1 MTWYVV
7 LDALGRGK
15 QTRIFTGNSTAY
27 FFYIYL
33 CGLEGKGMLS
43 IKNNLQA
50 GNASRQF
57 GINNSDSAKS
67 TEKLSSGYRI
77 NRSADDAAGLSI
89 SEKMRRQ
96 IRGLSQAS
104 TNSQDGIS
112 LVQTAEGALNEV
124 HEMLQRAN
132 ELTIKAANGTLS
144 DTEREMIDD
153 EIQKMKASIDG
164 TADNTEFNG
173 IKLFPPNGMSP
184 KTTAA
189 SEIYHYDLKF
199 DLSAGTVAVNKAAA
213 AGGLARAGG
222 DPLTTGSVLAD
233 TIGNVLI
240 PNAVNQILVAFPA
253 LEAAVG
259 NDKIDMALDVSFLD
273 GPNNTLAYA
282 QFTYTSG
289 GKPIS
294 MGIKV
299 DVADFT
305 DADAQGTGSRTEVLE
320 STIAHE
326 LMHSVMQYTMTDG
339 MSGRNGK
346 GYPEWFVEGTAQ
358 LAGGGFT
365 TGWNDWLKNLT
376 NGISSGDTA
385 NDGAIKN
392 YLKSEGINSRPY
404 GHGYLAAAYAGY
416 LANGKG
422 IVSGNG
428 IAAGMN
434 QIFADILNNNKS
446 LDEALKAQTGYTSA
460 DLESLFRDPDND
472 LAEFVRELSI
482 ASKGG
487 AGSVIATSLGTG
499 GADIVKDDPTAI
511 NSSPFRIDPDLVL
524 VDLDRE
530 GPRIILQ
537 VGGEAGENLFIRLYQ
552 MSSGALGLWNT
563 NTKTREDAVDA
574 INQIRD
580 AIGYVSGVRSA
591 YGAVQNRLE
600 HTIGNLDNTA
610 ENTTSA
616 ESRIRDTDIAKE
628 MVNYSN
634 IQIIRQAGQSMMA
647 QANQQPQSILSL
659 LQ

>member
-1 MTWYVV
+1 
-7 LDALGRGK
+7 
-15 QTRIFTGNSTAY
+15 
-27 FFYIYL
+27 
-33 CGLEGKGMLS
+33 MLS

-57 GINNSDSAKS
+57 GINSKESAKL

-112 LVQTAEGALNEV
+112 LVQTAEGALHEV

-132 ELTIKAANGTLS
+132 ELTIKAANGTLT
-144 DTEREMIDD
+144 DKERCMIDD
-153 EIQKMKASIDG
+153 EIQKMKEAIDG
-164 TADNTEFNG
+164 TANNTEFNG
-173 IKLFPPNGMSP
+173 IKLFPRNGMSP
-184 KTTAA
+184 KSTA
-189 SEIYHYDLKF
+189 SSKMYHYDLHI
-199 DLSAGTVAVNKAAA
+199 DLSAGTVGVNAANA
-213 AGGLARAGG
+213 SGGMARAGG
-222 DPLTTGSVLAD
+222 DPVNTGSVLAD
-233 TIGNVLI
+233 TIGNILV
-240 PNAVNQILVAFPA
+240 PNAVNQILNAFPS
-253 LEAAVG
+253 LSGAVG
-259 NDKIDMALDVSFLD
+259 SNTIDMALDVSFID
-273 GPNNTLAYA
+273 GPNDTLAYA
-282 QFTYTSG
+282 QFTYSPAG

-294 MGIKV
+294 MGLKV

-305 DADAQGTGSRTEVLE
+305 DADAQGTGPRAEALE

-326 LMHSVMQYTMTDG
+326 LMHTVMQYTMTDG
-339 MSGRNGK
+339 MSGRGGEK
-346 GYPEWFVEGTAQ
+346 YPEWFVEGTAQ

-365 TGWNDWLKNLT
+365 TGWNNALT
-376 NGISSGDTA
+376 GLTSGLASGDA
-385 NDGAIKN
+385 SNDAAIGN
-392 YLKSEGINSRPY
+392 YLATGGSINGRPY

-416 LANGKG
+416 LANG
-422 IVSGNG
+422 GNG
-428 IAAGMN
+428 PVTGAAIAAGMDK
-434 QIFADILNNNKS
+434 IFADILSGKT
-446 LDEALKAQTGYTSA
+446 LDAALQAQTGMTSGQV
-460 DLESLFRDPDND
+460 DNLFRNPNQD
-472 LAEFVRELSI
+472 LIEFVRELSI
-482 ASKGG
+482 ASQGG
-487 AGSVIATSLGTG
+487 AGSVITPTLNVGGSNILGDTPG
-499 GADIVKDDPTAI
+499 LNT
-511 NSSPFRIDPDLVL
+511 PFRIDPDLTL

-552 MSSGALGLWNT
+552 MSSGSLGLYSA

-574 INQIRD
+574 INQVRD

-600 HTIGNLDNTA
+600 HTIKNLDNTV
-610 ENTTSA
+610 ENTTSS
-616 ESRIRDTDIAKE
+616 ESRIRDTDIAHE

-634 IQIIRQAGQSMMA
+634 QQIILQAGQSMLA

>member
-1 MTWYVV
+1 
-7 LDALGRGK
+7 
-15 QTRIFTGNSTAY
+15 
-27 FFYIYL
+27 
-33 CGLEGKGMLS
+33 MLS

-57 GINNSDSAKS
+57 GINNKSSAKL

-153 EIQKMKASIDG
+153 EIQKMKEAIDG

-173 IKLFPPNGMSP
+173 IKLFPPNGLSP

-199 DLSAGTVAVNKAAA
+199 DLSAGTVAVSRAAA
-213 AGGLARAGG
+213 AGGMARAGG
-222 DPLTTGSVLAD
+222 EPVNTGSILAD
-233 TIGNVLI
+233 TIGNVLV
-240 PNAVNQILVAFPA
+240 PNAVNQILNAFPS
-253 LEAAVG
+253 LKTDVG
-259 NDKIDMALDVSFLD
+259 SSTIDMALDVSFLD

-282 QFTYTSG
+282 QFTYSLG
-289 GKPIS
+289 GGRPIS
-294 MGIKV
+294 MGLKV

-305 DADAQGTGSRTEVLE
+305 DADAEGTGSRTEVLE

-339 MSGRNGK
+339 MSGRGGEK
-346 GYPEWFVEGTAQ
+346 YPDWFVEGTAQ

-365 TGWNDWLKNLT
+365 TGWNDTLKNLT
-376 NGISSGDTA
+376 SGLGSGDGTKDA
-385 NDGAIKN
+385 AIKN
-392 YLKSEGINSRPY
+392 YLSDGGSINGRPY
-404 GHGYLAAAYAGY
+404 GHGYLAAAYVGY
-416 LANGKG
+416 LANGG
-422 IVSGNG
+422 GTVNG
-428 IAAGMN
+428 GDIAAGMDK
-434 QIFADILNNNKS
+434 IFKSILGGKS
-446 LDEALKAQTGYTSA
+446 LDAALKEHAGLTSA
-460 DLESLFRDPDND
+460 ELDALFRNPSDA

-482 ASKGG
+482 ASQGG
-487 AGSVIATSLGTG
+487 AGSVIAGRLDVG
-499 GADIVKDDPTAI
+499 GADIVGDTP
-511 NSSPFRIDPDLVL
+511 NLSSPFRIDPDLVL

-530 GPRIILQ
+530 GPRIELQ
-537 VGGEAGENLFIRLYQ
+537 VGGEAGENLVVRLYQ

-563 NTKTREDAVDA
+563 NTKTRENAEDA
-574 INQIRD
+574 INEIRD

-600 HTIGNLDNTA
+600 HTIRSLDNTV
-610 ENTTSA
+610 ENTTSS
-616 ESRIRDTDIAKE
+616 ESRIRDTDVAKE
-628 MVNYSN
+628 MVDYAN
-634 IQIIRQAGQSMMA
+634 IQIIQQAGQSMLA

>member
-1 MTWYVV
+1 
-7 LDALGRGK
+7 
-15 QTRIFTGNSTAY
+15 
-27 FFYIYL
+27 
-33 CGLEGKGMLS
+33 MLS

-57 GINNSDSAKS
+57 GINNKSSAKL

-153 EIQKMKASIDG
+153 EIQKMKEAIDG

-173 IKLFPPNGMSP
+173 IKLFPPNGLSP

-199 DLSAGTVAVNKAAA
+199 DLSAGTVAVSRAAA
-213 AGGLARAGG
+213 AGGMARAGG
-222 DPLTTGSVLAD
+222 EPVNTGSILAD
-233 TIGNVLI
+233 TIGNVLV
-240 PNAVNQILVAFPA
+240 PNAVNQILNAFPS
-253 LEAAVG
+253 LKTDVG
-259 NDKIDMALDVSFLD
+259 SSTIDMALDVSFLD

-282 QFTYTSG
+282 QFTYSLG
-289 GKPIS
+289 GGRPIS
-294 MGIKV
+294 MGLKV

-339 MSGRNGK
+339 MSGRGGEK
-346 GYPEWFVEGTAQ
+346 YPDWFVEGTAQ

-365 TGWNDWLKNLT
+365 TGWNDTLKNLT
-376 NGISSGDTA
+376 SGLGSGDSA
-385 NDGAIKN
+385 KDAAIKN
-392 YLKSEGINSRPY
+392 YLSGVDSINDRPY
-404 GHGYLAAAYAGY
+404 GHGYLAAAYVGY
-416 LANGKG
+416 LANGG
-422 IVSGNG
+422 TGSVTGND
-428 IAAGMN
+428 IAAGMDK
-434 QIFADILNNNKS
+434 IFADILAGKS
-446 LDEALKAQTGYTSA
+446 LDEALKKNARLTSA
-460 DLESLFRDPDND
+460 ELDALFRNPSDA
-472 LAEFVRELSI
+472 LAAFVRELSI
-482 ASKGG
+482 ASQGG
-487 AGSVIATSLGTG
+487 AGSVIAGGLNKG
-499 GADIVKDDPTAI
+499 GADIVGSIAGLTP
-511 NSSPFRIDPDLVL
+511 PFRIDPDLVL

-530 GPRIILQ
+530 GPRIELQ
-537 VGGEAGENLFIRLYQ
+537 VGGEAGENLVVRLYQ

-563 NTKTREDAVDA
+563 NTKTRENAEDA
-574 INQIRD
+574 INEIRD

-600 HTIGNLDNTA
+600 HTIRSLDNTV
-610 ENTTSA
+610 ENTTSS
-616 ESRIRDTDIAKE
+616 ESRIRDTDVAKE
-628 MVNYSN
+628 MVDYAN
-634 IQIIRQAGQSMMA
+634 IQIIQQAGQSMLA

>member
-1 MTWYVV
+1 
-7 LDALGRGK
+7 
-15 QTRIFTGNSTAY
+15 
-27 FFYIYL
+27 
-33 CGLEGKGMLS
+33 MLS

-240 PNAVNQILVAFPA
+240 PNAVNQILDTFQA
-253 LEAAVG
+253 LKTAVG
-259 NDKIDMALDVSFLD
+259 GNKIDMALDVSFLD

-282 QFTYTSG
+282 QFTYNPGG

-346 GYPEWFVEGTAQ
+346 RYPEWFVEGTAQ

-422 IVSGNG
+422 NVSGSD
-428 IAAGMN
+428 IAAGMDK
-434 QIFADILNNNKS
+434 IFEDILTNNKS